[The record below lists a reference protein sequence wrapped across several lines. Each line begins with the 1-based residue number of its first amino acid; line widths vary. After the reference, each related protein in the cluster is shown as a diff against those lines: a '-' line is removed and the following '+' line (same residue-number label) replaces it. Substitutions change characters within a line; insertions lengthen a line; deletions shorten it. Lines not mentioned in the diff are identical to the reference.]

1 MNILGIETSCD
12 ETAIALVEFNKQGIT
27 LRQSSGQEGTKRIR
41 EIKGKE
47 EFLKINILS
56 DKVASQIK
64 IHEPFGGVVPGLA
77 AREHIKNLPI
87 LLDGVKGDTIDKK
100 DKRGKWDIED
110 LMKIVDLITVT
121 HGPGLMP
128 CLLVGVA
135 FAKALAYKYK
145 KPIIGTNHLD
155 GHLYSGL
162 LSLDQET
169 DIELPMFPA
178 IGLIVSGG
186 HTELILVNKIGNYK
200 LLGETLDDAAGEAFD
215 KIARL
220 LGLGYPGGPI
230 IEKFAKD
237 GNPQSFNFPRPMINS
252 GNYNFSFAGLKT
264 AVLYKVREIQKNN
277 KDKEKIDDVAVKNLA
292 ASFQQSVI
300 DTLIAKLKSAIIEFN
315 PKSIFLGGGVL
326 ANQALRD
333 AIGKIN
339 LEQTIYLPQKK
350 YCGDNA
356 SIIALA
362 AYLNSE
368 IISKS
373 KNNWKYLE
381 VNPNLVIN

>member
-12 ETAIALVEFNKQGIT
+12 ETAIALVEFNKQGAI
-27 LRQSSGQEGTKRIR
+27 LRQCSGQEK
-41 EIKGKE
+41 IKE
-47 EFLKINILS
+47 SLRINILA

-87 LLDGVKGDTIDKK
+87 LLDEVKRDTGDKGHKGD
-100 DKRGKWDIED
+100 KWDMEEM
-110 LMKIVDLITVT
+110 MKIVDLITVT

-162 LSLDQET
+162 LDLDQKT
-169 DIELPMFPA
+169 NIKLPLFPA

-186 HTELILVNKIGNYK
+186 HTELILINKIGSYK

-215 KIARL
+215 KVARL
-220 LGLGYPGGPI
+220 LGLGYPGGPF
-230 IEKFAKD
+230 IENVAKD

-277 KDKEKIDDVAVKNLA
+277 KEQEKIDDITIKNLA

-300 DTLIAKLKSAIIEFN
+300 DTLMAKLKSAITEFN

-333 AIGKIN
+333 AVSEIN
-339 LEQTIYLPQKK
+339 LEQTIYFLPQKK

-368 IISKS
+368 TISKS
-373 KNNWKYLE
+373 KNNWTHLE
-381 VNPNLVIN
+381 ANPNLVIN